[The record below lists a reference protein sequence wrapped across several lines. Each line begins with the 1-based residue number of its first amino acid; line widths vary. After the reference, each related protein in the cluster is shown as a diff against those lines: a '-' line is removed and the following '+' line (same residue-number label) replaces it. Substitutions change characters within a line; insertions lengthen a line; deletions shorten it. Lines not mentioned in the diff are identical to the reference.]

1 MFEFSFVRIRT
12 CEFFNI
18 LWITMKINNSIE
30 IKIKMHTESRNHTSS
45 QAEMRE
51 HIFIPGKENEK
62 NAFEDMIEDHFLEE
76 EMLNSQLE
84 EHFLEEKPLNSIENH
99 FLEADMPEDH
109 FLEDESLNSLIEEYL
124 LKEDI
129 RDSIIEE
136 QALEAEMFNSLIEE
150 SILETAFYAERF
162 NSLVEERIQEYVDLY
177 DAIEG
182 FEEDDCDYGP
192 DYSDYHYENEI
203 GIDLA
208 LYSPQFE
215 YDDSEDSSCCFEIG
229 YYNDENSTG
238 IFGGYVD
245 MYHPEF
251 VPSFRHINHF

>member
-84 EHFLEEKPLNSIENH
+84 EHFLE
-99 FLEADMPEDH
+99 
-109 FLEDESLNSLIEEYL
+109 DESLNSLIEEYL

-162 NSLVEERIQEYVDLY
+162 NSLVEERIQEYADLY

>member
-1 MFEFSFVRIRT
+1 
-12 CEFFNI
+12 
-18 LWITMKINNSIE
+18 
-30 IKIKMHTESRNHTSS
+30 MHTESRNHTLS

-51 HIFIPGKENEK
+51 HIFIPRKENEK
-62 NAFEDMIEDHFLEE
+62 QAFEDMIEGHFLEE
-76 EMLNSQLE
+76 EMFNSQLEEMLNSYLE
-84 EHFLEEKPLNSIENH
+84 EHFLEEKSLNSIENH

-109 FLEDESLNSLIEEYL
+109 FFEDESLNSLIEEYL

-136 QALEAEMFNSLIEE
+136 QALEAEMFNSL
-150 SILETAFYAERF
+150 L
-162 NSLVEERIQEYVDLY
+162 EERIQEYADLY

-192 DYSDYHYENEI
+192 DYGDYHYENEI

-208 LYSPQFE
+208 LHSPQFE
-215 YDDSEDSSCCFEIG
+215 YDDSEDSSCCFEFG

-245 MYHPEF
+245 MYNPEF
-251 VPSFRHINHF
+251 VPSFRHINNF

>member
-1 MFEFSFVRIRT
+1 
-12 CEFFNI
+12 
-18 LWITMKINNSIE
+18 MKINNSIE

-76 EMLNSQLE
+76 EMFNSQLE
-84 EHFLEEKPLNSIENH
+84 E
-99 FLEADMPEDH
+99 H

>member
-1 MFEFSFVRIRT
+1 
-12 CEFFNI
+12 
-18 LWITMKINNSIE
+18 MKINNSIE

-45 QAEMRE
+45 QEKMRE
-51 HIFIPGKENEK
+51 HTFILKNQKEEQ
-62 NAFEDMIEDHFLEE
+62 AFEDMIEKHFLEE
-76 EMLNSQLE
+76 DMLNSLVEKSFNSHFE
-84 EHFLEEKPLNSIENH
+84 ELFLEEKRLNSYIEN
-99 FLEADMPEDH
+99 L
-109 FLEDESLNSLIEEYL
+109 LEDDMHEDQDEILNSLIEEYL
-124 LKEDI
+124 LKQDI
-129 RDSIIEE
+129 QDSIIEE
-136 QALEAEMFNSLIEE
+136 QALE
-150 SILETAFYAERF
+150 AERF
-162 NSLVEERIQEYVDLY
+162 NSLVEERIQEYADLY

>member
-76 EMLNSQLE
+76 EMLNSQLEEMLYSQLE

-162 NSLVEERIQEYVDLY
+162 NSLVEERIQEYADLY

-182 FEEDDCDYGP
+182 FE
-192 DYSDYHYENEI
+192 
-203 GIDLA
+203 DLA

-251 VPSFRHINHF
+251 VPSFRHINNF

>member
-76 EMLNSQLE
+76 EMFNSQLE
-84 EHFLEEKPLNSIENH
+84 E
-99 FLEADMPEDH
+99 H

-162 NSLVEERIQEYVDLY
+162 NSLVEERIQEYADLY

-251 VPSFRHINHF
+251 VPSFRHINNF

>member
-1 MFEFSFVRIRT
+1 
-12 CEFFNI
+12 
-18 LWITMKINNSIE
+18 
-30 IKIKMHTESRNHTSS
+30 
-45 QAEMRE
+45 
-51 HIFIPGKENEK
+51 
-62 NAFEDMIEDHFLEE
+62 MIEKHFLEE
-76 EMLNSQLE
+76 DMLNSLVEKSFNSHFE
-84 EHFLEEKPLNSIENH
+84 ELFLEEKRLNSYIEN
-99 FLEADMPEDH
+99 L
-109 FLEDESLNSLIEEYL
+109 LEDDMHEDQDEILNSLIEEYL

-162 NSLVEERIQEYVDLY
+162 NSLVEERIQEYADLY

-203 GIDLA
+203 GVDLA

>member
-1 MFEFSFVRIRT
+1 
-12 CEFFNI
+12 
-18 LWITMKINNSIE
+18 MKINNSIE

-84 EHFLEEKPLNSIENH
+84 EMLYSQLEE
-99 FLEADMPEDH
+99 H

>member
-76 EMLNSQLE
+76 EMFNSQLE
-84 EHFLEEKPLNSIENH
+84 E
-99 FLEADMPEDH
+99 H

-136 QALEAEMFNSLIEE
+136 QALEAE
-150 SILETAFYAERF
+150 RF
-162 NSLVEERIQEYVDLY
+162 NSLVEERIQEYADLY

-251 VPSFRHINHF
+251 VPSFRHINNF

>member
-1 MFEFSFVRIRT
+1 
-12 CEFFNI
+12 
-18 LWITMKINNSIE
+18 MKINNSIE
-30 IKIKMHTESRNHTSS
+30 IKIKMHTESRNHTST

-76 EMLNSQLE
+76 EMLNSQLD
-84 EHFLEEKPLNSIENH
+84 EHLLEEKSLNSIENH
-99 FLEADMPEDH
+99 FLEADMSEDY
-109 FLEDESLNSLIEEYL
+109 FLEDESLNSLIEEYI

-162 NSLVEERIQEYVDLY
+162 NSLVEERIQEYADLY
-177 DAIEG
+177 DAIEC

-192 DYSDYHYENEI
+192 DYDDYPYENEI
-203 GIDLA
+203 GVDLA

-251 VPSFRHINHF
+251 VPSFRHINNF

>member
-1 MFEFSFVRIRT
+1 
-12 CEFFNI
+12 
-18 LWITMKINNSIE
+18 MKINNSIE

-84 EHFLEEKPLNSIENH
+84 EMLYSQLEE
-99 FLEADMPEDH
+99 H

-162 NSLVEERIQEYVDLY
+162 NSLVEERIQEYADLY

>member
-1 MFEFSFVRIRT
+1 
-12 CEFFNI
+12 
-18 LWITMKINNSIE
+18 MKINNSIE

-45 QAEMRE
+45 QEKMRE

-84 EHFLEEKPLNSIENH
+84 E
-99 FLEADMPEDH
+99 H

-162 NSLVEERIQEYVDLY
+162 NSLVEERIQEYADLY

>member
-1 MFEFSFVRIRT
+1 
-12 CEFFNI
+12 
-18 LWITMKINNSIE
+18 
-30 IKIKMHTESRNHTSS
+30 
-45 QAEMRE
+45 MRE
-51 HIFIPGKENEK
+51 HTFILKNQKEEQ
-62 NAFEDMIEDHFLEE
+62 AFEDMIEKHFLEE
-76 EMLNSQLE
+76 DMLNSLVEKSFNSHFE
-84 EHFLEEKPLNSIENH
+84 ELFLEEKRLNSYIEN
-99 FLEADMPEDH
+99 L
-109 FLEDESLNSLIEEYL
+109 LEDDMHEDQDEILNSLIEEYL
-124 LKEDI
+124 LKQDI
-129 RDSIIEE
+129 QDSIIEE

-162 NSLVEERIQEYVDLY
+162 NSLVEERIQEYADLY

>member
-1 MFEFSFVRIRT
+1 
-12 CEFFNI
+12 
-18 LWITMKINNSIE
+18 MKINNSIE

-76 EMLNSQLE
+76 EMLNSQLEEMLYSQLE

-162 NSLVEERIQEYVDLY
+162 NSLVEERIQEYADLY

-203 GIDLA
+203 GI
-208 LYSPQFE
+208 
-215 YDDSEDSSCCFEIG
+215 DSEDSSCCFEIG

>member
-1 MFEFSFVRIRT
+1 
-12 CEFFNI
+12 
-18 LWITMKINNSIE
+18 MKINNSIE
-30 IKIKMHTESRNHTSS
+30 IKIKMHTESQNHTST
-45 QAEMRE
+45 QEKMRE
-51 HIFIPGKENEK
+51 HTFILKNQKEEQ
-62 NAFEDMIEDHFLEE
+62 AFEDMIEKHFLEE
-76 EMLNSQLE
+76 DMLNSLVEKSFNSHFE
-84 EHFLEEKPLNSIENH
+84 ELFLEEKRLNSYIEN
-99 FLEADMPEDH
+99 L
-109 FLEDESLNSLIEEYL
+109 LEDDMHEDQDEILNSLIEEYL
-124 LKEDI
+124 LKQDI
-129 RDSIIEE
+129 QDSIIEE
-136 QALEAEMFNSLIEE
+136 
-150 SILETAFYAERF
+150 YA
-162 NSLVEERIQEYVDLY
+162 DLY